1 MNKRKKMSKA
11 QIWTVVILGA
21 FVILFI
27 MQRILR
33 KEETHPVMNN
43 ESSTTETYEDEG
55 KLLIDRLNCV
65 TCHGA
70 DLRGTPMGPTL
81 YALSEHYD
89 REQLINYLRNPA
101 DYVEEGRLKEFK
113 EKYRSIMPSYG
124 NQDVKD
130 LGKISDYLLRLK

>member
-1 MNKRKKMSKA
+1 MSKA

-81 YALSEHYD
+81 YA
-89 REQLINYLRNPA
+89 
-101 DYVEEGRLKEFK
+101 FK
-113 EKYRSIMPSYG
+113 
-124 NQDVKD
+124 
-130 LGKISDYLLRLK
+130 